1 MPPFNRFFHGEQHGE
16 FGPFGKHGPGRGH
29 REGWREFGRFGFGGR
44 GGPRVD
50 RGEVKFLILSVLQ
63 EGPKHGYEIMRSIEE
78 KSQGAYTPSAGTVY
92 PTLQMLEDLGQI
104 RGLESEGRKVY
115 ELTEAGR
122 AYVAT
127 HQAEVNAAWERFA
140 QPAGR
145 GEEARQLREELGMLA
160 RALFAEGRIFR
171 ADSKTLSRVRDI
183 LKNAREQV
191 DVALAEYV

>member
-1 MPPFNRFFHGEQHGE
+1 MPPFKFGHGGRHGEH
-16 FGPFGKHGPGRGH
+16 GPFGKHGGGHGH

-78 KSQGAYTPSAGTVY
+78 KSQGTYTPSAGTVY
-92 PTLQMLEDLGQI
+92 PTLQMLEDLAQI

-122 AYVAT
+122 TYVGA
-127 HQAEVNAAWERFA
+127 HQTEINAAWEHFA

-145 GEEARQLREELGMLA
+145 GEEARQLREELAMLA
-160 RALFAEGRIFR
+160 RSLFAEGRIFR
-171 ADSKTLSRVRDI
+171 ADGKTLARVREI
-183 LKNAREQV
+183 LKNTRQQV
-191 DVALAEYV
+191 DAALADYV